1 MAYFYAQISHFC
13 LADRSERFR
22 PKGPLRDI
30 VRQVPAIVIVGAQWG
45 DEGKGKATDLLG
57 DRVEYVVRYQG
68 GNNAGHT
75 VVIGDQKYALHL
87 LPSGILSPSVVPVIG
102 NGVVIDPGVLL
113 QEIKGLN
120 ERGINTSKL
129 VISANAHLI
138 TPYHRTIDKVTE
150 RFLGNNKI
158 GTTGRGIGPA
168 YADKINRIGIRVQD
182 LFDPSILEQKV
193 EAALRDKNQVLIKV
207 FNRKGMEVQQ
217 ILDEYLEYADILRPY
232 VTDTSLLLN
241 QALAAGKVVLLEGSQ
256 GTLLDVDHGTYPFVT
271 SSNPTAGGACAGSGI
286 GPTKITRVIGILKA
300 YTTRVGSGPFP
311 TELFDEDG
319 EALRRIGGEV
329 GVTTGRNR
337 RCGWFDAPIARYATR
352 VNGLTDFFLTKLDV
366 LTGWEKIPVCVAY
379 DIDGTRVEEI
389 PTTQTDF
396 HHAKPI
402 YEYLPG
408 WKEDIST
415 ARSLE
420 DLPANARSY
429 VQYLEDISGAPMSA
443 IGVGPGRDET
453 IAVRDLV
460 S

>member
-1 MAYFYAQISHFC
+1 M
-13 LADRSERFR
+13 
-22 PKGPLRDI
+22 
-30 VRQVPAIVIVGAQWG
+30 PAIVIVGAQWG

-182 LFDPSILEQKV
+182 LFDPSILEQKI
-193 EAALRDKNQVLIKV
+193 EAALRDKNQVLTKV
-207 FNRKGMEVQQ
+207 FNRKGMEVKQ
-217 ILDEYLEYADILRPY
+217 IVDEYLEYADILRPY

-379 DIDGTRVEEI
+379 DIDGTLVEEI

-408 WKEDIST
+408 WKEDISK